1 MSKKYRDFCGRV
13 MVGIGL
19 VATLA
24 FLNVTWSSG
33 SQFRNECYL
42 AAGEWRSHKVDNV
55 LIVPPAQKPTK
66 TSKAS
71 VGSGKLGEDDFL
83 VAVDKSGK
91 PIFKPEIAAVTKVQ
105 PPGAA
110 EPFMVST
117 RIEQNLE
124 RFRHD
129 RDEVTEMS
137 LFVGISLTLLIV
149 GLVLLS
155 LDYLSSPVILPL
167 LFGAAPVIGFAL
179 ARVNFYLLY
188 IKPWNAFTDVY
199 HFERAAPEIA
209 LPMMF
214 VGFVVGGGAASIV
227 WAFMSFAGSEK
238 K

>member
-19 VATLA
+19 VVTLA
-24 FLNVTWSSG
+24 LLNLTWSSG
-33 SQFRNECYL
+33 SRFRNECYL

-55 LIVPPAQKPTK
+55 LIVPPAQKPPKTTK
-66 TSKAS
+66 AH
-71 VGSGKLGEDDFL
+71 VGSDDLGEDDFL

-105 PPGAA
+105 PPGEAQ
-110 EPFMVST
+110 PFLVSA
-117 RIEQNLE
+117 RMERNL
-124 RFRHD
+124 RGFRYD
-129 RDEVTEMS
+129 RDEVTGMS
-137 LFVGISLTLLIV
+137 LFVGVSLTLLALGLIV
-149 GLVLLS
+149 LA
-155 LDYLSSPVILPL
+155 LDYLSSTVILPL
-167 LFGAAPVIGFAL
+167 LFGAAPVVGFAL
-179 ARVNFYLLY
+179 ARLNFYVLY

-199 HFERAAPEIA
+199 HFDGAAPEIE
-209 LPMMF
+209 LPLLF